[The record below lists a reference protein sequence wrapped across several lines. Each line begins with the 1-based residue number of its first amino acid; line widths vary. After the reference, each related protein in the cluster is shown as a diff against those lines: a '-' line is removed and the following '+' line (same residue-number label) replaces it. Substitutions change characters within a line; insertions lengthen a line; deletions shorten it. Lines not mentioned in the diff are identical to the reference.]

1 MTPRKGYFSL
11 YELALLS
18 TCGALVFVLKIAL
31 KVPIHVPG
39 HSGIFW
45 VIPIIL
51 GVGIVKKF
59 GSGTYIGFISGILVS
74 LFGLSG
80 LYMFD
85 FFEYLSMGMT
95 IDFVGLLFSYA
106 FDRPTVGFIAGAVGN
121 IVKMV
126 VNFAVQMVFG
136 IPATFILIGIGLA
149 SVTHLVFGGLGGIF
163 AALVLARLARAGV
176 IPDHGSE

>member
-1 MTPRKGYFSL
+1 
-11 YELALLS
+11 
-18 TCGALVFVLKIAL
+18 
-31 KVPIHVPG
+31 
-39 HSGIFW
+39 
-45 VIPIIL
+45 
-51 GVGIVKKF
+51 
-59 GSGTYIGFISGILVS
+59 
-74 LFGLSG
+74 
-80 LYMFD
+80 MFD

-149 SVTHLVFGGLGGIF
+149 SVTHRVFGGLGGIF
-163 AALVLARLARAGV
+163 ADLVLARLARAGS
-176 IPDHGSE
+176 DTGLMAHGSNVNRRGKPHHLLTLGTVFGAGTITALFRCIAQNRTG

>member
-1 MTPRKGYFSL
+1 MTSRNGYFSL

-74 LFGLSG
+74 FFGLSG

-85 FFEYLSMGMT
+85 FFEYFSMGIT
-95 IDFVGLLFSYA
+95 IDAVALLFTYA
-106 FDRPTVGFIAGAVGN
+106 LDKPAVGFIAGAVGN
-121 IVKMV
+121 IVKMA
-126 VNFAVQMVFG
+126 VNFAVQMIFG

-149 SVTHLVFGGLGGIF
+149 SVSHLVFGGLGGII
-163 AALVLARLARAGV
+163 AALVLARLSRAGV
-176 IPDHGSE
+176 IQEHAGR